1 MSNTPEFSRIIDIR
15 HLEDKPI
22 ELIATPEECK
32 ALAKRF
38 GLVRI
43 NKLTATL
50 TITRDGAMIRA
61 NGPLVSDLVQS
72 CAISAED
79 LPQKIREKLA
89 LRFVPD
95 AGEEIKPDEEI
106 ELSEDDCDDIPY
118 EGERFD
124 LGEAVAQSLALSID
138 PFAEGPEA
146 AKVRAAGILGQEN
159 NSPFAALEALKK
171 K

>member
-1 MSNTPEFSRIIDIR
+1 MSDTPEFSRIIDIR
-15 HLEDKPI
+15 HIEPKPV
-22 ELIATPEECK
+22 ELTATPEECK

-38 GLVRI
+38 NLVSI
-43 NKLTATL
+43 GHLTATV
-50 TITRDGAMIRA
+50 TITRDGAVIRA
-61 NGPLVSDLVQS
+61 KGTLSSDLVQS

-79 LPQKIREKLA
+79 LPQKIREKLD
-89 LRFVPD
+89 LRFVPET
-95 AGEEIKPDEEI
+95 GVEGGPDEEI
-106 ELSEDDCDDIPY
+106 ELSEEDCDDIPY
-118 EGERFD
+118 SGERFD

-159 NSPFAALEALKK
+159 TSAFAALEALKK